1 MTEPRRFAEGTSVA
15 VAKTKVEL
23 DTLLAKHGAT
33 QRAFAEDDERSLAIV
48 LFRLANRNVRL
59 EVRLPPLLVFSR
71 ETAKRF
77 PSGSWSWSEQRR
89 AAWAVTRRDQGCRE
103 SWRRVLLVTK
113 AKLELVADGTS
124 SVEREFLA
132 DVLLPDGRTVHQALA
147 EGIERA
153 YRDGSMPP
161 LLPAYGGPSS

>member
-1 MTEPRRFAEGTSVA
+1 MSEPRRFAEGTSVA
-15 VAKTKVEL
+15 VSKTKVEL
-23 DTLLAKHGAT
+23 DELLMKHGAT
-33 QRAFAEDDERSLAIV
+33 QRAFAEDEDRGVAIV

-59 EVRLPPLLVFSR
+59 EVKLPALLTYSY
-71 ETAKRF
+71 ETRSKW
-77 PSGSWSWSEQRR
+77 PSGAYGWVEQRR
-89 AAWAVTRRDQGCRE
+89 KAWAAGKRDQGCRE

-147 EGIERA
+147 DGLEKA

-161 LLPAYGGPSS
+161 LLPAYGGT